1 VPEPIRPAD
10 AATGR
15 GEVTVLEPTRA
26 QQQHARRVAES
37 RATVPDVTLATD
49 ADMTAAVQLRAR
61 LRDAAG
67 AGAPVPTLN
76 DLVVK
81 AAALALREHPRVNG
95 SYRDGRFELY
105 GRVNVGVAVATD
117 AAPVTP
123 TVFDADAK
131 PLERVAAETRALAA
145 RARAGEIT
153 QPELSAGT
161 FTVSNL
167 GMLGVTAFAAVIAP
181 PQAAVLAVGAV
192 RKDGAMALT
201 ISCDH
206 RILYG
211 ADAARFLATVRAA
224 LEAPE
229 ALTGRR

>member
-1 VPEPIRPAD
+1 VPEPTRPDD

-37 RATVPDVTLATD
+37 RATVPDITLAAE
-49 ADMTAAVQLRAR
+49 ADMTAALALRAQLRE
-61 LRDAAG
+61 AAG
-67 AGAPVPTLN
+67 EGQAVPTLN

-95 SYRDGRFELY
+95 VYKDGRFALY
-105 GRVNVGVAVATD
+105 GRVNVGVAVAADD
-117 AAPVTP
+117 AVAVP
-123 TVFDADAK
+123 TVFDADVK
-131 PLERVAAETRALAA
+131 PPAQIAAETRALAA
-145 RARAGEIT
+145 RVRAGAIT

-167 GMLGVTAFAAVIAP
+167 GMLGVTSFAAVIAP
-181 PQAAVLAVGAV
+181 AQAAVLAVGAV
-192 RKDGAMALT
+192 RAGGAMALT
-201 ISCDH
+201 LSCDH

-211 ADAARFLATVRAA
+211 ADAARFLATVRIG

-229 ALTGRR
+229 AL